1 MSLQK
6 YSFEQQL
13 PAFLERPVRIA
24 SNNLA
29 DFFFGP
35 LKTPTLF
42 GIYSSALISQSLRVL
57 YRPGTC

>member
-29 DFFFGP
+29 DFFRAAKNPP
-35 LKTPTLF
+35 LCSGFIQVP
-42 GIYSSALISQSLRVL
+42 SSAKV
-57 YRPGTC
+57 